1 MGQLSLGTAIAG
13 PGLEFGPK
21 FEVWGGL
28 GRTGANSSA
37 TKISE
42 IGDIAAQ
49 QISRETSCKLAKK
62 TKKNKTEVGFVDG
75 NKQHDRN
82 LLRFQGLSKNGVVR
96 GKLNSQLS
104 PILQ

>member
-62 TKKNKTEVGFVDG
+62 
-75 NKQHDRN
+75 KQN
-82 LLRFQGLSKNGVVR
+82 GSRFCGWK
-96 GKLNSQLS
+96 
-104 PILQ
+104 